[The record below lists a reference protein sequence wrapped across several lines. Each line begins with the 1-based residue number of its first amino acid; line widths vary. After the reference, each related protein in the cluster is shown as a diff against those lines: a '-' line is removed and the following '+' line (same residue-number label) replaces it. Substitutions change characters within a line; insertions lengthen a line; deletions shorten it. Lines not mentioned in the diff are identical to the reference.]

1 MTVNKA
7 TLDNIETR
15 MEAIFWHPIP
25 MEKVSQTVDMV
36 TTLYRLHRLAEYTY
50 ALRDGVRVG
59 EAVVGI
65 EQQRLLNTYARLFIV
80 VSESA
85 FECTS
90 GVEALESQWSFFYNQ
105 KRATHNKY
113 FYGRLR
119 GQRRNVR
126 KVIASLMY
134 KGNVGNPHHQHALS
148 DSPAKGCPNFY
159 ALLGMAGKPKF
170 EFWLKP
176 ILLDRILC
184 LQDRIKSDLIRAGA
198 YINKK
203 ENA

>member
-59 EAVVGI
+59 DAIVGV
-65 EQQRLLNTYARLFIV
+65 EQQDRLNIYARLFIV

-90 GVEALESQWSFFYNQ
+90 GVEAMESQWSFFYNQ
-105 KRATHNKY
+105 KRAMHNKY
-113 FYGRLR
+113 YYGRLC

-148 DSPAKGCPNFY
+148 DSPAKGCPNWS

-184 LQDRIKSDLIRAGA
+184 LQDRIKSNLIRAGA
-198 YINKK
+198 YIKK

>member
-15 MEAIFWHPIP
+15 MEAIFWHPIQ

-36 TTLYRLHRLAEYTY
+36 TTMYRLHVLAQYTD

-59 EAVVGI
+59 DAIVGI
-65 EQQRLLNTYARLFIV
+65 EQQDRLNTYSRLFIV
-80 VSESA
+80 VSASA

-90 GVEALESQWSFFYNQ
+90 GVEAMESHWSFFYNQ
-105 KRATHNKY
+105 KRAMHNKY
-113 FYGRLR
+113 YYGRLA

-134 KGNVGNPHHQHALS
+134 KGGNVGNPHHQNALS
-148 DSPAKGCPNFY
+148 DSPAKGWPDWS

-176 ILLDRILC
+176 ILLDRILH
-184 LQDRIKSDLIRAGA
+184 LQDRIKSNLIRAGA
-198 YINKK
+198 YIKK